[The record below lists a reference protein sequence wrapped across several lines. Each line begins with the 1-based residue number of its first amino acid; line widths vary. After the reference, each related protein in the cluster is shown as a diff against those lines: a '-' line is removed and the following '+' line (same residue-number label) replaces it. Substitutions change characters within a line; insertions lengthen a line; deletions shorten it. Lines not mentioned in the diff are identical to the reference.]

1 MILKLSDYQEVQPSN
16 EAEGLYSEYLQ
27 GHLATF
33 LSYLAFWQDVLEHC
47 RSVDVRQTLL
57 DHLQVLFLQQLLYP
71 SMLESS
77 DVDGGSAVA
86 VLTYLR
92 QILDALDHA
101 ELVNMILQYLLALP
115 EPTRPRSPTAL
126 KRKSSL
132 LLLAQPPN
140 EDDAM
145 NPTLFSLID
154 LLQNSV
160 TSSNPETA
168 IAALKLT
175 TVILS
180 KNHFYAIDTLVQ
192 TQSRSSQD
200 LRRTH
205 GALNAEVETYIA
217 LAESIAGI
225 SGLDEAYDAHLKD
238 AMRLIESHACSSR
251 LLDLG
256 ALTGSTA
263 TKPLPNPFGAGEVTS
278 HIVGRGDAFMQ
289 KLFRGLSNFLAN
301 NVELNLAIT
310 ETIVTLLTCPYFGL
324 EGWLAVDPRHYA
336 YALSQVNEGS
346 DPVRNARRRPTWDA
360 EHAPVLMAT
369 IRRIVDELDK
379 LNEEIKDLDGLIASR
394 KQTFRLHAEIED
406 GLKNAPR
413 AKSTPG
419 LNEISP
425 PITAQASSFQQR
437 FLETFSNTPSRS
449 QSRGRQMD
457 STSSPSNGNGNV
469 LSQYAPGLVSPPSSS
484 RSRQRRSEDGAAKEN
499 SKNVESTEHQL
510 LEDVMRAA
518 GEERLNQRI
527 RFPLRRRSWKEGAV
541 NANTENENTP
551 ATTEKMA
558 DETLEAR
565 EATLGHILTNAVILQ
580 EFVLEITAIL
590 QVRASMFDEVA
601 FV

>member
-132 LLLAQPPN
+132 LLLAEPPN
-140 EDDAM
+140 EDEAM
-145 NPTLFSLID
+145 NPNLFSLID

-160 TSSNPETA
+160 TSSNPETV

-180 KNHFYAIDTLVQ
+180 KNHFYAIDTLLQ
-192 TQSRSSQD
+192 TQSPSSLD

-217 LAESIAGI
+217 LAESIGGI
-225 SGLDEAYDAHLKD
+225 SGLDEAYDSHLKD
-238 AMRLIESHACSSR
+238 AMRLIESHACSNK

-256 ALTGSTA
+256 AITGSTA
-263 TKPLPNPFGAGEVTS
+263 TKPLPNPFGSGAVTS
-278 HIVGRGDAFMQ
+278 HIVRRDDAFMN
-289 KLFRGLSNFLAN
+289 KLLHGLSNFLAN
-301 NVELNLAIT
+301 NIELNLALT
-310 ETIVTLLTCPYFGL
+310 ESIVTLLTCPHFGL
-324 EGWLAVDPRHYA
+324 EDWLAVEPRHYS
-336 YALSQVNEGS
+336 YASSEVVEGS
-346 DPVRNARRRPTWDA
+346 DPTGNARRRPVWDA
-360 EHAPVLMAT
+360 DHAPALMAT
-369 IRRIVDELDK
+369 IRDLTDELDK
-379 LNEEIKDLDGLIASR
+379 LKEEFKDLDGLIASR
-394 KQTFRLHAEIED
+394 KQAFRLHAEIEE
-406 GLKNAPR
+406 GLKNAPHTR
-413 AKSTPG
+413 SIP
-419 LNEISP
+419 NPNDVSSP
-425 PITAQASSFQQR
+425 NTNQASSFQQR
-437 FLETFSNTPSRS
+437 FLDTFSNTPSRS
-449 QSRGRQMD
+449 QSRGRQMNI
-457 STSSPSNGNGNV
+457 TSSPSNGDGSL
-469 LSQYAPGLVSPPSSS
+469 LSQYAPGLASPPSSS
-484 RSRQRRSEDGAAKEN
+484 RSRQGDSEDGSARGHIG
-499 SKNVESTEHQL
+499 NVQSTEHQL

-518 GEERLNQRI
+518 GEERLKQRI
-527 RFPLRRRSWKEGAV
+527 TFPVRTRIPRGGTTNTDSGTTSAAEVVEETTVGAV
-541 NANTENENTP
+541 GT
-551 ATTEKMA
+551 
-558 DETLEAR
+558 R
-565 EATLGHILTNAVILQ
+565 EASLGHVLTNAVILH
-580 EFVLEITAIL
+580 EFVLEITAIM
-590 QVRASMFDEVA
+590 QVRASMYDEVA